1 MTRLIAETITP
12 PSASPVCWPVFIRL
26 IIPHYKACYT
36 AYERDNEYPAE
47 YSAHD
52 TEYERT
58 YGQVIFFMFQLVDN
72 HRPLITLIWLI
83 ISLAGINAALGI
95 VVIRILPARHLARL
109 RLPGNR
115 SPLGISVLKALVI
128 IRLIIIIIHLS
139 HTPMFDQERRKA
151 TPIPK
156 AT

>member
-26 IIPHYKACYT
+26 IIPII
-36 AYERDNEYPAE
+36 RPAIL
-47 YSAHD
+47 H
-52 TEYERT
+52 TR
-58 YGQVIFFMFQLVDN
+58 G
-72 HRPLITLIWLI
+72 ITSIQQNILIWLI

-115 SPLGISVLKALVI
+115 SPLGIFVLKALVI
-128 IRLIIIIIHLS
+128 IRLIIIIIHLN